1 MKNDNH
7 FSISSLENSM
17 DRADWRATY
26 SPWGREELDV
36 SEYAHAKLL
45 MLSFPVTGFSLLP
58 AFLNRSLR
66 VGYN

>member
-1 MKNDNH
+1 
-7 FSISSLENSM
+7 M

-36 SEYAHAKLL
+36 IEYAHAKFL
-45 MLSFPVTGFSLLP
+45 MLNFPVTEFSLLP